1 MNRISPLWELN
12 SEEAHVSHI
21 LSLSLWVNCLSH
33 FTKLVDAC
41 VTYIVPNIFKNTI
54 YKKHVKGILI
64 NVQVSVQD
72 WNVVVY
78 RRKIFKAFNI
88 RRWTET
94 ETETER
100 AI

>member
-1 MNRISPLWELN
+1 MLDIS
-12 SEEAHVSHI
+12 
-21 LSLSLWVNCLSH
+21 
-33 FTKLVDAC
+33 FQ
-41 VTYIVPNIFKNTI
+41 TYSKAPFI
-54 YKKHVKGILI
+54 KKKDVKGTLL

-78 RRKIFKAFNI
+78 RRKISKAFNI
-88 RRWTET
+88 RRRTET